1 MDKEA
6 KKPEQALPA
15 DGEDAAAEE
24 RRFIN
29 TKENSHLKWAFSEA
43 AVLFLRNN
51 PAGKKLQQRLVSRYG
66 KAKAL
71 SLNAQKLDRTVSYML
86 KRKEPFSPQKFY
98 KDSVHAPVA

>member
-29 TKENSHLKWAFSEA
+29 TKENDDE
-43 AVLFLRNN
+43 
-51 PAGKKLQQRLVSRYG
+51 
-66 KAKAL
+66 
-71 SLNAQKLDRTVSYML
+71 
-86 KRKEPFSPQKFY
+86 
-98 KDSVHAPVA
+98 